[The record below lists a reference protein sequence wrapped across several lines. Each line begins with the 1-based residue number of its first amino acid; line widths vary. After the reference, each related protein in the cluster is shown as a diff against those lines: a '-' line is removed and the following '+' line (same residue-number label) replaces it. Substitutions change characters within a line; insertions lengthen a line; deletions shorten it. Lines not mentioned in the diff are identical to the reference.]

1 MKGIKIELKWAIIFV
16 IAGLL
21 WMYLERLVGL
31 HDELINKHASLTNL
45 YAIPAIG
52 IYILALLDKRKN
64 YYNGVMSYKQGVI
77 SGLIITIIVTL
88 LNPVSQYLTSEIIA
102 PDYFPN
108 IINYVSET
116 GEMTRAEAE
125 AYFNLPGYI
134 LMGLVYAPAMG
145 VITTLIVAIF
155 VRKKG

>member
-1 MKGIKIELKWAIIFV
+1 MKGIKIELKWAIIFI

-31 HDELINKHASLTNL
+31 HNEFIDKHATLTNL
-45 YAIPAIG
+45 YAIPAIA
-52 IYILALLDKRKN
+52 IYVLALLDKRKN
-64 YYNGVMSYKQGVI
+64 YYNGIMSYKQGVI
-77 SGLIITIIVTL
+77 SGLIITLIVTL
-88 LNPVSQYLTSEIIA
+88 LNPVSQYLTSEVIA

-108 IINYVSET
+108 VIEYVTET

-134 LMGLVYAPAMG
+134 LMGLIYAPVMG
-145 VITTLIVAIF
+145 IVTTLIVAIF